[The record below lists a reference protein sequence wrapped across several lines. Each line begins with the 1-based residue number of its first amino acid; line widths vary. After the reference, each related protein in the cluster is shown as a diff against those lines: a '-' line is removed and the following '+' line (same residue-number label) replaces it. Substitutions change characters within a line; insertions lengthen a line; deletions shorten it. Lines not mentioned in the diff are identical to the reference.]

1 MKSSP
6 SQSENSLKFINL
18 LNQSKIKM
26 PQQFLTQIIPEIL
39 RHLPQKNLKWVQD
52 KELSLIFVE
61 PKVSQKLNLNY
72 RNKNNPTDVLSFSA
86 SNPLLGELV
95 LCPQVI
101 QKQAQENHWTFRL
114 ELTYMVTHGIL
125 HLLGY
130 EHEQGGLEAQRMFKL
145 QDKIFYKI
153 TNQKA

>member
-1 MKSSP
+1 
-6 SQSENSLKFINL
+6 
-18 LNQSKIKM
+18 M

-86 SNPLLGELV
+86 SGPLLGELV

-101 QKQAQENHWTFRL
+101 RKQAQDNLWTFRL
-114 ELTYMVTHGIL
+114 ELTYMVIHGIL

-130 EHEQGGLEAQRMFKL
+130 EHEQGGIEAQRMLKL
-145 QDKIFYKI
+145 QDKIFYKV